1 MPIYEYECRI
11 CKERFEVL
19 QKMNEDNSHLRCPKC
34 QAGRPERVLSLFSS
48 GAVKSSDGCTA
59 GST

>member
-1 MPIYEYECRI
+1 MPIYEYECQS

-19 QKMNEDNSHLRCPKC
+19 QKMNEGSSHLRCPKC
-34 QAGRPERVLSLFSS
+34 QAERPQRILSLFRS
-48 GAVKSSDGCTA
+48 GSVKSSNECST

>member
-1 MPIYEYECRI
+1 MPIYEYECRR

-19 QKMNEDNSHLRCPKC
+19 QKMNEDVSPLRCPKC
-34 QAGRPERVLSLFSS
+34 QADKPQKVLSLFNS
-48 GAVKSSDGCTA
+48 GSVKSSDGCST

>member
-1 MPIYEYECRI
+1 MPIYEYECRR

-19 QKMNEDNSHLRCPKC
+19 QKMNEDSSHLRCPKC
-34 QAGRPERVLSLFSS
+34 QTDKPQRVLSLFSS
-48 GAVKSSDGCTA
+48 GSVRASDSCSG

>member
-1 MPIYEYECRI
+1 MPIYEYECRR

-19 QKMNEDNSHLRCPKC
+19 QKMNEDNSHLRCPQC
-34 QAGRPERVLSLFSS
+34 QTDRPLRMLSLFTS
-48 GAVKSSDGCTA
+48 GSVRSSDSCPT

>member
-1 MPIYEYECRI
+1 MPLYEYECRM

-19 QKMNEDNSHLRCPKC
+19 QKMNEGSSHLRCPKC
-34 QAGRPERVLSLFSS
+34 HTDRPQRVLSLFSS
-48 GAVKSSDGCTA
+48 GIVKSSDGCST